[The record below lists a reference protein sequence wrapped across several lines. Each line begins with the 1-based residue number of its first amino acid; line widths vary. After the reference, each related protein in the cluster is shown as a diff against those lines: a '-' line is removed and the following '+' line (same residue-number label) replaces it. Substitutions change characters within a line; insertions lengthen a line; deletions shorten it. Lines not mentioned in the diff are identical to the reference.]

1 MKKIIINSLLIVSV
15 STLFISCQ
23 KDYGNL
29 NSPTVES
36 FLSNASASDLNN
48 LVTGSESGMRT
59 NMALYLDDV
68 GTIGRENY
76 RFSASEPRYVTDL
89 LGADNATLSNSN
101 FYITNTWA
109 ARYRVVK
116 NCNTLIQ
123 AATNSTLITAEEKAG
138 YIGFAETIKAY
149 QLLLCLNQTDSNGI
163 RLDVSN
169 PAALG
174 PIVPLQQSLTA
185 IQAILDSGKTALQ
198 TAVIS
203 FPLSSGFNGF
213 ADAPGLIQFNRAL
226 SARVEIYLSNWN
238 DALTALGESFY
249 GLNKDLTLGV
259 YGVFGTGSGDQL
271 NPAYIPQ
278 NQTGEVRV
286 AHPSF
291 ATDIVAGDDRISKAT
306 LRNAVASLDGLSS
319 NRDVWVYTSST
330 APLGIVRNE
339 ELILIYAEANIQI
352 NNFTEALKAI
362 NVIRE
367 KHNLSDYSGTVNQ
380 PSLINEMLY
389 ERRYSL
395 FMEGHRWIDVRRYN
409 QLGTLPIDRPG
420 DDVWGLFP
428 LPVSEQGQ

>member
-1 MKKIIINSLLIVSV
+1 MKQIIINSLLIITA

-36 FLSNASASDLNN
+36 FLSNSSASSLNN

-89 LGADNATLSNSN
+89 LGSDNAVLSNSN

-109 ARYRVVK
+109 SRYRVVK

-123 AATNSTLITAEEKAG
+123 AATNSTLISAEEKSG
-138 YIGFAETIKAY
+138 YIGFAQTIKAY

-163 RLDVSN
+163 RIDVSN

-174 PIVPLQQSLTA
+174 PIVGLNPSLDA
-185 IQAILDSGKTALQ
+185 IQALLDSGNTALA
-198 TAVIS
+198 TATVI
-203 FPLSSGFNGF
+203 FPLSSGFSGF
-213 ADAPGLIQFNRAL
+213 SDAAGLIQFNRAL
-226 SARVEIYLSNWN
+226 SARVQVYRQDWT
-238 DALTALGESFY
+238 DALTALNQSFFSLA
-249 GLNKDLTLGV
+249 GDFNLGV
-259 YGVFGTGSGDQL
+259 FSVFGTGSGDQL

-278 NQTGEVRV
+278 KQTGEVRV
-286 AHPSF
+286 ANPSY
-291 ATDIVAGDDRISKAT
+291 AQDILPNDDRISKAT
-306 LRNAVASLDGLSS
+306 LRPVASLNNLSS
-319 NRDVWVYTSST
+319 DRDVWVYTSST
-330 APLGIVRNE
+330 APMPIIRNE
-339 ELILIYAEANIQI
+339 ELILIYAEANIQT
-352 NNFTEALKAI
+352 NNFTEAVKAI

-367 KHNLSDYSGTVNQ
+367 KHGLADYSGALTQ
-380 PSLINEMLY
+380 PALIDEMLY

-409 QLGTLPIDRPG
+409 LLNTLPLDRPG
-420 DDVWGLFP
+420 DNVWSLFP
-428 LPVSEQGQ
+428 LPVSEQ

>member
-203 FPLSSGFNGF
+203 FPLSSGFSGF

-259 YGVFGTGSGDQL
+259 YSVFGTGSGDQL

-330 APLGIVRNE
+330 APMGIVRNE

>member
-1 MKKIIINSLLIVSV
+1 MKKIIINSLLVVSV

-203 FPLSSGFNGF
+203 FPLSSGFSGF

-259 YGVFGTGSGDQL
+259 YSVFGTGSGDQL

-291 ATDIVAGDDRISKAT
+291 ASDIVAGDDRISKAT

>member
-203 FPLSSGFNGF
+203 FPLSSGFSGF

-259 YGVFGTGSGDQL
+259 YSVFGTGSGDQL

-428 LPVSEQGQ
+428 LPVSEQG

>member
-1 MKKIIINSLLIVSV
+1 MKKIIINSLLVVSV

-203 FPLSSGFNGF
+203 FPLSSGFSGF

-259 YGVFGTGSGDQL
+259 YSVFGTGSGDQL

>member
-203 FPLSSGFNGF
+203 FPLSSGFSGF

-259 YGVFGTGSGDQL
+259 YSVFGTGSGDQL

-291 ATDIVAGDDRISKAT
+291 ASDIVAGDDRISKAT

-330 APLGIVRNE
+330 APMGIVRNE

-428 LPVSEQGQ
+428 LPVSEQG